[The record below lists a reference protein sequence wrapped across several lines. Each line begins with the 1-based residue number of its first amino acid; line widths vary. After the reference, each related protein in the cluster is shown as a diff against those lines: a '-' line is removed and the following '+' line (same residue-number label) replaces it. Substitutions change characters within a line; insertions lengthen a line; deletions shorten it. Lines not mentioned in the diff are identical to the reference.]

1 MPIKRLQNANR
12 PALRILGKLRKGGPK
27 GSSGSEKARGG
38 FGRDL
43 TYFRFVSPDPEV
55 QKAFIDIYGENPSM
69 LRVYLPYDTPERN
82 FDSWREEWGG
92 ARLKHRCD
100 GEFCVKWLTP
110 EGSYRVDPTMQE
122 KRPCPGG
129 CKEVG
134 RLVVILP
141 ELWHAGFV
149 GLVTLET
156 HSINDIIHIN
166 QVLDDTM
173 SRSASGLRGIAFAL
187 RRVPEVISTPNG
199 SGGRRQVEK
208 WLVRIEPASEWL
220 LAQLEHAKHE
230 ALSTA
235 PPAAAQRPYDRPD
248 DEGDP
253 TVLDESLDEESEEI
267 TEVTQAGAPPTLA
280 DAPMEEGVGDVSDAQ
295 ETESALAEAPRRA
308 QRYTTRKQEPAPR
321 AASSLRWQDDPARV
335 QEFKARCEQLGLK
348 SSQVLQRLGDVRRV
362 SEVPFSFEDTL
373 AVVEGTLPLA
383 EARERAQDR
392 IIEELPF

>member
-27 GSSGSEKARGG
+27 GGLGTEKARGG

-43 TYFRFVSPDPEV
+43 TYFRFVTPYPEV
-55 QKAFIDIYGENPSM
+55 LKAFTEIYGENPAM
-69 LRVYLPYDTPERN
+69 LRVFLPYDTPERN
-82 FDSWREEWGG
+82 FDSWKEEWGG

-100 GEFCVKWLTP
+100 GEYCVKWLAP
-110 EGSYRVDPTMQE
+110 DGAYHVDPTMQE
-122 KRPCPGG
+122 KHPCPGG

-134 RLVVILP
+134 RLLVILP

-156 HSINDIIHIN
+156 HSINDIIHIH

-173 SRSASGLRGIAFAL
+173 SRSAGGLRGIEFAL

-220 LAQLEHAKHE
+220 LAQLEHAKQE
-230 ALSTA
+230 ALYAVPQSA
-235 PPAAAQRPYDRPD
+235 PRPYEPD
-248 DEGDP
+248 DDGELAAP
-253 TVLDESLDEESEEI
+253 DEAADEESEEAAASAAPAEE
-267 TEVTQAGAPPTLA
+267 TGASQQPA
-280 DAPMEEGVGDVSDAQ
+280 EQ
-295 ETESALAEAPRRA
+295 EHESALAEAPRRT
-308 QRYTTRKQEPAPR
+308 QHVTTRRQGPQPR
-321 AASSLRWQDDPARV
+321 AATMTRWQDDPAKV

-348 SSQVLQRLGDVRRV
+348 SSQVLQRLGDVQRV

-373 AVVEGTLPLA
+373 SVVEGNLSLDA
-383 EARERAQDR
+383 ARERAQAR